1 MIGISQSVGLDIIHR
16 LDPFMETKLG
26 CYIDCSHLSSDD
38 LNYRIIQFAH
48 EVFEW
53 DGGVH
58 DIVLLM
64 NDYVNGVPEDEEWVR
79 GFMSTEELSETL
91 YFAADDAVQWLNDQ
105 LTTGNCYWT
114 IEDNSLYLEEQQD
127 DEV

>member
-1 MIGISQSVGLDIIHR
+1 MAIDSNNVFHA
-16 LDPFMETKLG
+16 G

-38 LNYRIIQFAH
+38 LNYRIIHFAH
-48 EVFEW
+48 EVFGW

-58 DIVLLM
+58 DVALLM
-64 NDYVNGVPEDEEWVR
+64 NDYVNSAVEDVEWN
-79 GFMSTEELSETL
+79 FMSTEELSEAL

-105 LTTGNCYWT
+105 LVSGNCYWT

-127 DEV
+127 DDH

>member
-1 MIGISQSVGLDIIHR
+1 MAIDSNNVFHA
-16 LDPFMETKLG
+16 G

-53 DGGVH
+53 PSPVH
-58 DIVLLM
+58 DVDLLM
-64 NDYVNGVPEDEEWVR
+64 SDYVNGVTQDDEW
-79 GFMSTEELSETL
+79 GFMSTEEFSEAL

-105 LTTGNCYWT
+105 LVSGKCYWT
-114 IEDNSLYLEEQQD
+114 IDDNSLYLEEQQD
-127 DEV
+127 D